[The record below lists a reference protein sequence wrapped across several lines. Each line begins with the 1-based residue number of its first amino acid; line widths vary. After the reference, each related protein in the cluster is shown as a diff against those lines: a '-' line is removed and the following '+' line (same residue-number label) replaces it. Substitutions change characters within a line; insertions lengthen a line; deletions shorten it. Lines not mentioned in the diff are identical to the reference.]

1 MKSFKICLALFILVI
16 GGLIYIVYRSENLLM
31 FKWFDYLCI
40 SDYIMYFR
48 DTCSKYSIP
57 NFIQY
62 SLPDGLWALSYMM
75 IMGTIWDDRN
85 LQKLL
90 LVYTVPLVAITLEL
104 SQIFFSTLGT
114 FDILDI
120 LSYSMAII
128 IYQLIQHLT

>member
-1 MKSFKICLALFILVI
+1 
-16 GGLIYIVYRSENLLM
+16 
-31 FKWFDYLCI
+31 
-40 SDYIMYFR
+40 MYFR

-75 IMGTIWDDRN
+75 MMGTIWDDRN